1 LNSKILDQLPNDLR
15 DVMPLTYI
23 PLTVTSASEMWE
35 SIVIPDVH
43 DYFAVPGI
51 RSGFHAATSLNHLL
65 NWIWHEANHDQD
77 TRGPLWASFQRDA
90 FTTCP
95 ELRLLKDLCNGL
107 KHRGLK
113 GGHLELQ
120 DLSIQMGRGGA
131 GGYGVPS
138 GGYGVGALAFGSGIK
153 EPALQTKEGGRLFL
167 ADIVKKSTIYYYQK
181 YFQAT
186 DRELLKFLGES
197 INIK

>member
-1 LNSKILDQLPNDLR
+1 
-15 DVMPLTYI
+15 
-23 PLTVTSASEMWE
+23 
-35 SIVIPDVH
+35 
-43 DYFAVPGI
+43 
-51 RSGFHAATSLNHLL
+51 
-65 NWIWHEANHDQD
+65 
-77 TRGPLWASFQRDA
+77 
-90 FTTCP
+90 
-95 ELRLLKDLCNGL
+95 
-107 KHRGLK
+107 
-113 GGHLELQ
+113 
-120 DLSIQMGRGGA
+120 MGRGGA